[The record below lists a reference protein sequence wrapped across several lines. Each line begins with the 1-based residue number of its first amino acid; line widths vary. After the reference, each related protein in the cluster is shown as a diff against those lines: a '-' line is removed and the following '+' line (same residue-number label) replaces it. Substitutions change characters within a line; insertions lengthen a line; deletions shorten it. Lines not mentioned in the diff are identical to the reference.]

1 MDSLRDRIEREREI
15 FFVNFGH
22 ILRVERE
29 REIEREKASFDVL
42 YFTEDWLRVEF
53 PDVDWTVYEIG
64 ERVSDFF
71 VCLKF

>member
-1 MDSLRDRIEREREI
+1 VRERERER
-15 FFVNFGH
+15 G
-22 ILRVERE
+22 
-29 REIEREKASFDVL
+29 REKARFGVL

-64 ERVSDFF
+64 ERVCDFF